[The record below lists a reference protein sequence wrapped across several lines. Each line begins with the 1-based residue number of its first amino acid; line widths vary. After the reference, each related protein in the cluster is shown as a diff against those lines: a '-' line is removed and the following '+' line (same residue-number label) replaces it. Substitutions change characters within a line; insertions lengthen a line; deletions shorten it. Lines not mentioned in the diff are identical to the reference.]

1 MSEKR
6 AGDTVEIPKPVF
18 TPESMWPY
26 TGSAEMQVDLG
37 ALSHQGLVR
46 KANEDHYL
54 VARFSRA
61 MEQLLTNM
69 PADHLPGRAEEV
81 AYGLMVAD
89 GIGGAAAGEVASRM
103 AIATLISLVLHTP
116 DWILSDGAR
125 EAELV
130 MERMD

>member
-81 AYGLMVAD
+81 AYGLFD
-89 GIGGAAAGEVASRM
+89 GIFEQALRRHLFGDPDAQSRLRNQAGR
-103 AIATLISLVLHTP
+103 VL
-116 DWILSDGAR
+116 DLLFD
-125 EAELV
+125 
-130 MERMD
+130 